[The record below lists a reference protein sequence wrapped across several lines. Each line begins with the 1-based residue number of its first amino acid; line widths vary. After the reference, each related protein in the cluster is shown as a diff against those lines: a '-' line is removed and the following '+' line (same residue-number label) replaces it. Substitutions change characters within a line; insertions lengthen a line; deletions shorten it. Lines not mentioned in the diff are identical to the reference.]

1 MAKPARNTFGELSS
15 TLQSLGFVRSRRGGS
30 VVFAYPGGGPII
42 LLPAYKSA
50 DTVRP
55 IHRAMVARQLA
66 DSGIVKAR
74 ASSVSGYAKAASK
87 TRPALKAKSPARPA
101 APRKRAHAR

>member
-1 MAKPARNTFGELSS
+1 MAKQARNTFGELSS
-15 TLQSLGFVRSRRGGS
+15 TLQSLGFVRSKRGGS

-42 LLPAYKSA
+42 LLPAYKSE

-55 IHRAMVARQLA
+55 IHRAMVSKQLT

-87 TRPALKAKSPARPA
+87 TRPALKAKCPAKSA
-101 APRKRAHAR
+101 APKRRAHAR